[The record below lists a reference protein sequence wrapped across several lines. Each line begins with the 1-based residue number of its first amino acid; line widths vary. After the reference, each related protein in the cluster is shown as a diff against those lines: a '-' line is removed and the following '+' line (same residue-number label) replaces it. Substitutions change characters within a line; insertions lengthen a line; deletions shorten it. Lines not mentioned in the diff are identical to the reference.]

1 MRCLVR
7 VRVRARVRVRVDRVD
22 GDKEGDACGACAGD
36 GSVMSRREGAIDEQ
50 HMSALS
56 ICDWVRM
63 ATRKAARW

>member
-1 MRCLVR
+1 MRAR
-7 VRVRARVRVRVDRVD
+7 ARARARVRVRVDRVD

-50 HMSALS
+50 HSLLS
-56 ICDWVRM
+56 IWDWVRM